1 MTMATFGARAH
12 GNAGA
17 FGSETADV
25 LVDAEL
31 VDLNGDSWTARVDE
45 LGYSYRTSSLQGTP
59 IVCVRARFRGKGG
72 DRANAVKRIKEMAN
86 ERIKKQP
93 LAQPNTGSI
102 FRNPPGDFAGRLVE
116 AAGLKGQTVGG
127 AKVSPK
133 NANFNVH
140 TGGASAERDISLATG
155 AQIAA
160 SLDPS
165 RFEVVLLD
173 PLAFMARNP
182 EITAEQREQAQRLI
196 KGGGRLESDH
206 QLPRGLEKQ
215 IESASR
221 ALVPATRVMTNNE
234 PIDVVLIALHGTW
247 GEDGRIQGLLDT
259 IGVPYTG
266 SGVLASALAM
276 DKEVAKTV
284 LAAASL
290 DVPRGVV
297 VTGTTEQDLDAAR
310 SVGIPAFVK
319 PVSSG
324 SSVGASIVAH
334 AVDLPPAIELAL
346 KYDQRALVEEQIK
359 GRELTVPV
367 IGNDDLTALPVIEI
381 LTKRAFFD
389 YSAKYDAGES
399 EEVCPAEIPP
409 DVAKRA
415 QDLALR
421 AHRALHC
428 RGMSRLDLMW
438 SKDRMVALEVNTIP
452 GMTANSL
459 LPKAARAAGIEFGD
473 LLARFVDWALED
485 ARRRA
490 R

>member
-1 MTMATFGARAH
+1 VVKIRVG
-12 GNAGA
+12 
-17 FGSETADV
+17 V
-25 LVDAEL
+25 L
-31 VDLNGDSWTARVDE
+31 
-45 LGYSYRTSSLQGTP
+45 
-59 IVCVRARFRGKGG
+59 
-72 DRANAVKRIKEMAN
+72 
-86 ERIKKQP
+86 
-93 LAQPNTGSI
+93 
-102 FRNPPGDFAGRLVE
+102 
-116 AAGLKGQTVGG
+116 
-127 AKVSPK
+127 
-133 NANFNVH
+133 

-160 SLDPS
+160 SLDPN

-182 EITAEQREQAQRLI
+182 EITAAQREQAQRLI
-196 KGGGRLESDH
+196 KGGGRLETDH

-221 ALVPATRVMTNNE
+221 ALIPATRVMTNAE

-259 IGVPYTG
+259 IGIPYTG

-276 DKEVAKTV
+276 DKEVAKQV
-284 LAAASL
+284 LAATGL

-297 VTGTTEQDLDAAR
+297 VRGTEKKDLDAAR
-310 SVGIPAFVK
+310 SIGFPAFVK
-319 PVSSG
+319 PVGSG
-324 SSVGASIVAH
+324 SSVGASIVKSEDEL
-334 AVDLPPAIELAL
+334 VPAISAAL
-346 KYDQRALVEEQIK
+346 RHDERVLVEEQIR

-399 EEVCPAEIPP
+399 EEICPAEIPP
-409 DVAKRA
+409 EVAQRA

-438 SKDRMVALEVNTIP
+438 SEDRMVALEVNTIP

-459 LPKAARAAGIEFGD
+459 LPKAARAAGIGFGD
-473 LLARFVDWALED
+473 LLARFIDWALED

>member
-1 MTMATFGARAH
+1 MVK
-12 GNAGA
+12 AGKIRV
-17 FGSETADV
+17 GV
-25 LVDAEL
+25 L
-31 VDLNGDSWTARVDE
+31 
-45 LGYSYRTSSLQGTP
+45 
-59 IVCVRARFRGKGG
+59 
-72 DRANAVKRIKEMAN
+72 
-86 ERIKKQP
+86 
-93 LAQPNTGSI
+93 
-102 FRNPPGDFAGRLVE
+102 
-116 AAGLKGQTVGG
+116 
-127 AKVSPK
+127 
-133 NANFNVH
+133 

-155 AQIAA
+155 GHVAR

-182 EITAEQREQAQRLI
+182 EITPAQREQAQRLI
-196 KGGGRLESDH
+196 QGGARLDPDH

-221 ALVPATRVMTNNE
+221 ALVPATRVMANAD

-276 DKEVAKTV
+276 DKEVAKQV
-284 LAAASL
+284 LAASSL

-297 VTGTTEQDLDAAR
+297 VRGTAKADLDSAR
-310 SVGIPAFVK
+310 SVGLPAFVK
-319 PVSSG
+319 PVGSG
-324 SSVGASIVAH
+324 SSVGASIVKTDGELAS
-334 AVDLPPAIELAL
+334 AIEAAL
-346 KYDQRALVEEQIK
+346 QFDERVLVEEQIR

-428 RGMSRLDLMW
+428 RGMSRTDFIW